1 MPDFKPKPGSF
12 STYLEY
18 MQRDKKAEPSSYQAS
33 PLTLLE
39 VLARQVQQALP
50 VPDLQTL
57 SGMEPARYH
66 DALKSLLSAGYIS
79 IEGPTLEEVV
89 KLTAKGEEVARLAR
103 PA

>member
-12 STYLEY
+12 APYLEY
-18 MQRDKKAEPSSYQAS
+18 MQREKKAEPPSSQAS

-39 VLARQVQQALP
+39 VLARQVQQSLP
-50 VPDLQTL
+50 MPDLQTL
-57 SGMEPARYH
+57 SGMEPTRYR
-66 DALKSLLSAGYIS
+66 DALKTLLSAGYVTID
-79 IEGPTLEEVV
+79 GPALEEVV